1 MKTKFLIVI
10 IILSFVGLTAQQK
23 DGAKL
28 QKADESGFI
37 EVDKAPV
44 LKAQKKPAY
53 PELAKLSGIQGTV
66 YLKLLIDENGN
77 VEKAKVE
84 QGVKDMLDNAA
95 LEAAKESKF
104 SPALLNNKPVKVWVI
119 LPIAFKLDSVEKKYP
134 EMKEYAIKDK
144 ELEQSAGM
152 KADKLPEII
161 ETARPDYPE
170 LAKRA
175 GIEGKVFVKILVD
188 VNGIPKKADVLKSEN
203 EIFNQP
209 AIDAAM
215 KSKFT
220 AALKEGKPIEF
231 WIVLPFKFAL
241 GDNIS
246 KFV

>member
-144 ELEQSAGM
+144 EL
-152 KADKLPEII
+152 
-161 ETARPDYPE
+161 
-170 LAKRA
+170 
-175 GIEGKVFVKILVD
+175 
-188 VNGIPKKADVLKSEN
+188 
-203 EIFNQP
+203 
-209 AIDAAM
+209 
-215 KSKFT
+215 
-220 AALKEGKPIEF
+220 
-231 WIVLPFKFAL
+231 
-241 GDNIS
+241 
-246 KFV
+246 